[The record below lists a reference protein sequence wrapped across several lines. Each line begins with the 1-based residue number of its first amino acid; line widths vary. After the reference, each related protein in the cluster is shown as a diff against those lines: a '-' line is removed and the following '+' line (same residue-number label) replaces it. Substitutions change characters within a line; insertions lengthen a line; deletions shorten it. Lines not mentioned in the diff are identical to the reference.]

1 MNVGDVNVEDMNV
14 EDVNVEDVNVE
25 DVNVEDVNVEDVNV
39 EDVNVEDALVQ
50 TGTEL
55 HVGLQ
60 VLHRRVQKTLF
71 RAWYMQ
77 INGSCL
83 CWILTGTDS
92 NILVF
97 VEKHFT
103 FAICQVTCNKRPS
116 CVGRS

>member
-1 MNVGDVNVEDMNV
+1 MKTLDRSMVE
-14 EDVNVEDVNVE
+14 ECQRKAR
-25 DVNVEDVNVEDVNV
+25 
-39 EDVNVEDALVQ
+39 DVNVEDALVQ

-83 CWILTGTDS
+83 YWILTGTDS

-97 VEKHFT
+97 VEKHF
-103 FAICQVTCNKRPS
+103 ICQVTCNKRPS